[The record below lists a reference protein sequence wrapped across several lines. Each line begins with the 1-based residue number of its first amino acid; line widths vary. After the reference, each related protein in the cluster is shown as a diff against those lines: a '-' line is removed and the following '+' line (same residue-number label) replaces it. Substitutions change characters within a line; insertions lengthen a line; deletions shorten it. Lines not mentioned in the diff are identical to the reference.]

1 MLGFC
6 QEHWGDAMRMSRRMA
21 LGRVPNFKYTYSG
34 TATFSGDSKGDWTLT
49 IKSSGTLKVQSLP
62 KGKTIDVFLVGGGG
76 GGQSGGV
83 YYPGGGGGGYTTTAS
98 NVSITSGSSYSITIG
113 AGGTGAFLTNANGGT
128 TSAFDKTANGGT
140 HGWSG
145 HYFGSGSQYGGPG
158 MGGSGGAGEGGT
170 AGTNGGDGSGAGLNR
185 TCYYDGTYWH
195 SGTSTTYTTYTMG
208 KGQGKTTRAFGGTS
222 GTAYA
227 QGGANTGDKSSYTN
241 GTANTGNGGEGGY
254 SANTST
260 GGSGGSGIVI
270 IRNHRA

>member
-1 MLGFC
+1 
-6 QEHWGDAMRMSRRMA
+6 MRMSRRLA
-21 LGRVPNFKYTYSG
+21 IGRVPEFKYTYSG
-34 TATFSGDSKGDWTLT
+34 TSSFSGNAKGDWTLT
-49 IKSSGTLKVQSLP
+49 IKTGGTLKVTSLP
-62 KGKTIDVFLVGGGG
+62 KGGTIDVFLVGGGG

-83 YYPGGGGGGYTTTAS
+83 YYPGGGGGGYTTTAK
-98 NVSITSGSSYSITIG
+98 NVSITKGSSYSITIG
-113 AGGTGAFLTNANGGT
+113 AGGTGAFLTKANGGK

-170 AGTNGGDGSGAGLNR
+170 AGTNGGNGSGAGLNN
-185 TCYYDGTYWH
+185 TCYYDGTYWR

-227 QGGANTGDKSSYTN
+227 QGGANTGDKSSYKN

-254 SANTST
+254 STNTNA

>member
-1 MLGFC
+1 
-6 QEHWGDAMRMSRRMA
+6 MA
-21 LGRVPNFKYTYSG
+21 LGIVPNFKYTYSG

-49 IKSSGTLKVQSLP
+49 IKSSGTLKITSLP
-62 KGKTIDVFLVGGGG
+62 KGGTIDVFLVGGGG

-113 AGGTGAFLTNANGGT
+113 AGGTGAFLTNANGGQ
-128 TSAFDKTANGGT
+128 TSAFSKTASGGT

-145 HYFGSGSQYGGPG
+145 HYFGEGNQNGGPG

-170 AGTNGGDGSGAGLNR
+170 AGTNGGNGSGAGLNR

-195 SGTSTTYTTYTMG
+195 LGTSTTYTTYTMG

-222 GTAYA
+222 GTVYA
-227 QGGANTGDKSSYTN
+227 AGGANTGNKSSYKN